1 MDKRKLAR
9 ELADRAGIKK
19 GDAAVIVDLTFDI
32 LRENLEKGEKI
43 IIHGFGSF
51 IVRDF
56 SERIGVNPVT
66 LEKMKI
72 DASKKIKFNQ
82 SKSIN
87 LK

>member
-1 MDKRKLAR
+1 MDKRKLAS
-9 ELADRAGIKK
+9 ELAEKAGIKK
-19 GDAAVIVDLTFDI
+19 GDASTIVDLMFDI

-56 SERIGVNPVT
+56 SPRMGVHPVT
-66 LEKMKI
+66 LEKMEI
-72 DASKKIKFNQ
+72 EASKKVKFNQ
-82 SKSIN
+82 SKSIK

>member
-1 MDKRKLAR
+1 MDKRKLAG

-19 GDAAVIVDLTFDI
+19 GDAATIVDLTFDI

-66 LEKMKI
+66 LERMKI
-72 DASKKIKFNQ
+72 NASKKIKFNQ
-82 SKSIN
+82 SKFIK

>member
-82 SKSIN
+82 SKLIN